1 MNASSNS
8 SADAPRPSLDL
19 DLPDAEG
26 FRSMPPL
33 VSIEHMIRTN
43 KRFRALFPN
52 GIPTE
57 EERWA
62 RKRDV
67 EFRL

>member
-1 MNASSNS
+1 
-8 SADAPRPSLDL
+8 
-19 DLPDAEG
+19 
-26 FRSMPPL
+26 MPPL